1 MSDLTAYAGA
11 TFLVV
16 AFIWLLF
23 AFRVPAHLKRV
34 MAVSQEAAKVMGD
47 PNATDDEKEKTAQK
61 SSGQL
66 FGLFLLLVLTFAGAL
81 LVPAGVLWLLDVVHL
96 LSLQRVIAVSMSV
109 GFLVTATV
117 VGCAVSFLLPK
128 LRSLGRSPVK

>member
-1 MSDLTAYAGA
+1 MSDLAAYAGA

-23 AFRVPAHLKRV
+23 VFRAPAHLKRV
-34 MAVSQEAAKVMGD
+34 LAVSQEAATALRD
-47 PNATDDEKEKTAQK
+47 PNATDDEKEKIAQR

-81 LVPAGVLWLLDVVHL
+81 IAPAGVLWLLDLAHVI
-96 LSLQRVIAVSMSV
+96 SLHSVIAASMSV
-109 GFLVTATV
+109 GFLVTATI
-117 VGCAVSFLLPK
+117 VGCAVSFVLPK
-128 LRSLGRSPVK
+128 LRALGRSPAK